1 MNNYEINEIVEGT
14 IREIRPYGALI
25 TFPDDRSGLLHI
37 KQISDAFISNINTY
51 LQVNAQIKV
60 RIIEIDKLNGFLK
73 LSLKSV
79 PNNERVQFDR
89 SKRETTINPS
99 QTDFSAL
106 EKALPEWIEN
116 TLKEIDNDQT
126 EH

>member
-79 PNNERVQFDR
+79 PHNERVQFDR